1 MNKKYLSL
9 LIALFVSSCEVIVDV
24 DVPLENPKITLNSIF
39 VQDSTWKV
47 QLMLNRHILDEGD
60 FKVVDDAQVII
71 FEEGFAIDTLSS
83 QNNGVYRGVAHA
95 VPGRTYEVEALSPS
109 YGSVYSR
116 CYMPLPV
123 PIDNVQ
129 VNLSQGPTADRR
141 EIDIT
146 FEMTDRPG
154 ETNYYQLVVF
164 SERKYQDQLT
174 GEERISTFTVPLEGK
189 DLIMSNAVG
198 RPNEGLFFKD
208 EMFAGKPVSLK
219 FGSPYF
225 FHENDTLEL
234 TFYLRTLSKDY
245 YQYHVTSQ
253 IQERTSNDPFAE
265 PVSVYNNIEQGFG
278 IFGGASQ
285 SVFFYEE

>member
-1 MNKKYLSL
+1 MNKKYLPL
-9 LIALFVSSCEVIVDV
+9 LILLFVSSCDVIVDV
-24 DVPLENPKITLNSIF
+24 DVPMEKPKITLNSIF

-47 QLMLNRHILDEGD
+47 QLMLNRHILDEAD
-60 FKVVDDAQVII
+60 FKAVDDAQVII
-71 FEEGFAIDTLSS
+71 FEEGFAIDTLFS
-83 QNNGVYRGVAHA
+83 QHNGVYTGVARA
-95 VPGRTYEVEALSPS
+95 VPGRTYEVEASSPS

-116 CYMPLPV
+116 SYMPLPV
-123 PIDNVQ
+123 PIDHVQ
-129 VNLSQGPTADRR
+129 VNLSEGPIADRR

-154 ETNYYQLVVF
+154 ETNYYQLLVF
-164 SERKYQDQLT
+164 SERKYQDQTT
-174 GEERISTFTVPLEGK
+174 GEERISTFTVPLESK
-189 DLIMSNAVG
+189 DLIISNAVA
-198 RPNEGLFFKD
+198 RPGEGLFFKD
-208 EMFAGKPVSLK
+208 EMFAGKPATLK

-245 YQYHVTSQ
+245 YQYQVTAQ

-285 SVFFYEE
+285 SVFVYEE